1 MKELNHTKSKDIFN
15 EAKKYIPGGVNS
27 PVRAFGSVGLDPIF
41 IDRAKGSKIYDV
53 DGNEYIDYIC
63 SWGPLILGHS
73 NEALFEG
80 IEETLRRGTSYG
92 VPTEIEVKMAKL
104 ITEAYP
110 SVDMVR
116 MVNSGTEATM
126 SALRVARGYTGRN
139 KILKFEGCYHGH
151 SDALLVK
158 SGSGTITFGV
168 PTSPGVPEG
177 TVKDTLVCRYNDI
190 EAVKKIFQEQGN
202 EIAAVIVEPVSGNM
216 GVVPG
221 KKEFLQFLREITTKY
236 KSVLIFDE
244 VITGFRLAYGGAQ
257 EVYDIQAD
265 MTCFG
270 KIIGAGLP
278 VGAYGGKREIMECV
292 SPIGPVYQAGTL
304 SGNPLAMQMGYKNLN
319 ILKENKD
326 IYDKLEDKAMKL
338 EKGFKDN
345 IKKLGIKATVV
356 RFKAM
361 LCLFFAE
368 GSLDNFEDV
377 AECNTEMYAKYFEEM
392 LKRGVLIAPSQF
404 EALFLSDAHTDED
417 VEYTIKANYE
427 VLKKLKQ
434 W

>member
-1 MKELNHTKSKDIFN
+1 MKELNHTKSEAIFK
-15 EAKKYIPGGVNS
+15 EAIKYIPGGVNS
-27 PVRAFGSVGLDPIF
+27 PVRAFGSVGLNPIF

-92 VPTEIEVKMAKL
+92 VPTKIEVEMAKL

-190 EAVKKIFQEQGN
+190 EAVRKIFEEQGN

-221 KKEFLQFLREITTKY
+221 KKEFLQFLRKVTKEY

-257 EVYDIQAD
+257 EVYGIQAD

-278 VGAYGGKREIMECV
+278 VGAYGGKRKIMECV
-292 SPIGPVYQAGTL
+292 SPVGPVYQAGTL
-304 SGNPLAMQMGYKNLN
+304 SGNPLAMHMGYKNLS

-326 IYDKLEDKAMKL
+326 IYDKLEEKAIKL
-338 EKGFKDN
+338 EKGFKEN
-345 IKKLGIKATVV
+345 IKSLGIKATVV

-377 AECNTEMYAKYFEEM
+377 TKCDTEMYAKYFGEM
-392 LKRGVLIAPSQF
+392 LKRGILIAPAQF
-404 EALFLSDAHTDED
+404 EALFLSTAHSDED
-417 VEYTIKANYE
+417 IEYTIKANYE
-427 VLKKLKQ
+427 ALKELKQ
-434 W
+434 C

>member
-1 MKELNHTKSKDIFN
+1 MKELKHTKSEAIFK
-15 EAKKYIPGGVNS
+15 EAVKYIPGGVNS
-27 PVRAFGSVGLDPIF
+27 PVRAFGSVGLNPIF

-73 NEALFEG
+73 NEKLYEG

-158 SGSGTITFGV
+158 SGSGTIIFGV

-190 EAVKKIFQEQGN
+190 EAVKRIFEEQGN

-221 KKEFLQFLREITTKY
+221 KQEFLQFLRDITKEY

-257 EVYDIQAD
+257 EVYRI
-265 MTCFG
+265 
-270 KIIGAGLP
+270 
-278 VGAYGGKREIMECV
+278 
-292 SPIGPVYQAGTL
+292 
-304 SGNPLAMQMGYKNLN
+304 
-319 ILKENKD
+319 
-326 IYDKLEDKAMKL
+326 
-338 EKGFKDN
+338 
-345 IKKLGIKATVV
+345 
-356 RFKAM
+356 
-361 LCLFFAE
+361 
-368 GSLDNFEDV
+368 
-377 AECNTEMYAKYFEEM
+377 
-392 LKRGVLIAPSQF
+392 
-404 EALFLSDAHTDED
+404 EA
-417 VEYTIKANYE
+417 I
-427 VLKKLKQ
+427 
-434 W
+434 